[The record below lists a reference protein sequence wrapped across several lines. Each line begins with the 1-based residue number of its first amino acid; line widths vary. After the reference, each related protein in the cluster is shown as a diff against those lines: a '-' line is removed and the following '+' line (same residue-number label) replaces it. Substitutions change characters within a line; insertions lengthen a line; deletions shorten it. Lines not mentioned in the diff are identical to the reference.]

1 MAKHPTRLPTPS
13 EYRSLSTFRH
23 AIRKFLD
30 FSTRAARELGLTSQQ
45 YQALLALKA
54 NQPGGP
60 LSVGEL
66 ARDLFVEHQSA
77 VELVNRLEERHL
89 VRRAISTED
98 GRRVEI
104 HLTAVGEETIAQLAA
119 THCEELNLIGPEMR
133 RVLRSLSGVWPE
145 QTLPDEAAGRPAE
158 ANVRAEASRGAWR
171 AERRLQHAGSAAK

>member
-1 MAKHPTRLPTPS
+1 MPKKPSRLPTPS

-60 LSVGEL
+60 LSIGEL

-77 VELVNRLEERHL
+77 VELVNRLEERRL

-104 HLTAVGEETIAQLAA
+104 HLTAGGEDTIAQLAA

-145 QTLPDEAAGRPAE
+145 QPAE
-158 ANVRAEASRGAWR
+158 AEAVSRSPESTARPLPDRGNWR